1 MFSSWRSRQRNST
14 LAVESGGVELLLNSL
29 FLFIWRPC
37 ELWLSRLPSSQ
48 LLLEA
53 MSQLCGPPVVNK
65 WQAKLILAFT
75 MHATLLLFS
84 FSSTSDLLNGF
95 FFFSIVFQSYLK
107 SCYGPRQDKWYTT
120 LRPVWLPNWWVDT
133 DLSETIG
140 TLGLSVGLIDNW
152 CIASAVVRIT

>member
-1 MFSSWRSRQRNST
+1 MFSSWRSCQRNSS

-29 FLFIWRPC
+29 FLFIWRLC

-53 MSQLCGPPVVNK
+53 MSQFCGPPVVNK

-95 FFFSIVFQSYLK
+95 FFFPLSFKATLNPVMVQGRISDTLHLDQSGCLTDELILT
-107 SCYGPRQDKWYTT
+107 C
-120 LRPVWLPNWWVDT
+120 LRLLALWVYQ
-133 DLSETIG
+133 
-140 TLGLSVGLIDNW
+140 LGW
-152 CIASAVVRIT
+152 